1 VNNRMSYTLD
11 DRQVRL
17 ILPHRV
23 PMLLV
28 DRVSECAVSLDSMQA
43 IKQITVGD
51 SMMFRSRHGHDIF
64 PPTLLVEALAQSCGL
79 LMKLR
84 WVEAQGVSV
93 ADFASGDDSV
103 LNGIRIPY
111 SVLAETRARQFRLAC
126 PGNTLRLNIHLKLE
140 RQSLARFSAS
150 ASSEVGLHT
159 ELDVLLAFP
168 EYTAWLNQRD
178 R

>member
-1 VNNRMSYTLD
+1 MNYTFD
-11 DRQVRL
+11 ERQVRL

-28 DRVSECAVSLDSMQA
+28 DRVSECSLSLDSMQA

-64 PPTLLVEALAQSCGL
+64 PPTLVIEALAQSCGL

-84 WVEAQGVSV
+84 WLRSQGVDV
-93 ADFASGDDSV
+93 AAFAGGDDTV
-103 LNGIRIPY
+103 LEAVRIPY
-111 SVLAETRARQFRLAC
+111 SVLAETRARQLRLVR
-126 PGNTLRLNIHLKLE
+126 PGNSLRLNIQLTLE
-140 RQSLARFSAS
+140 RGSMARFTAS
-150 ASSEVGLHT
+150 AMGETGLHT

-168 EYTAWLNQRD
+168 EYTT
-178 R
+178 